1 MGLLDNVLG
10 RRRAAPPASDRL
22 FAITTAYLDLQARSG
37 VVTRGAAAIV
47 FQPLATGDFEQVVD
61 SVEAVVR
68 STGEETAS
76 TVERQ
81 TDSFGYH
88 WMIVR
93 DEDVDDLAVGINAV
107 SDELAT
113 GGYADRVLCAVFA
126 FEDAEHAPLYL
137 IYNYKRG
144 TWYPF
149 APLVAGDGPAAQ
161 ERDTERELRL
171 RALLGDGLPVEPEI
185 SRWFP
190 LWGIP
195 I

>member
-10 RRRAAPPASDRL
+10 RRRAAAPAADRL
-22 FAITTAYLDLQARSG
+22 FAITTAYIDLQARSG
-37 VVTRGAAAIV
+37 VRCGGAAAIV
-47 FQPLATGDFEQVVD
+47 FQPLATGDFEQLVTD
-61 SVEAVVR
+61 VEAVVR

-76 TVERQ
+76 TVERS
-81 TDSFGYH
+81 TDEFGYH

-93 DEDVDDLAVGINAV
+93 DDDVDDLAVGINAV
-107 SDELAT
+107 SDELAI

-126 FEDAEHAPLYL
+126 FADAQGAPLYL

-149 APLVAGDGPAAQ
+149 APSAAAVQ

-171 RALLGDGLPVEPEI
+171 RALLGDGLPVEPEV

>member
-10 RRRAAPPASDRL
+10 RRRAAAPAADRL
-22 FAITTAYLDLQARSG
+22 FAITTAYIDLQARSG
-37 VVTRGAAAIV
+37 VRSGGAAAIV
-47 FQPLATGDFEQVVD
+47 FQPLATGDFEQLVSD
-61 SVEAVVR
+61 VEAVVR

-76 TVERQ
+76 TVERS
-81 TDSFGYH
+81 TDTFGYH

-93 DEDVDDLAVGINAV
+93 DDDVDDLAVGINAV

-126 FEDAEHAPLYL
+126 FADAEGVPLYL

-149 APLVAGDGPAAQ
+149 APSAAAVQ

-171 RALLGDGLPVEPEI
+171 RALLGDGLPVEPEV

>member
-10 RRRAAPPASDRL
+10 RRRAAKPASDRL
-22 FAITTAYLDLQARSG
+22 FAITTAYIDLQARSG
-37 VVTRGAAAIV
+37 VVTRGTAAIV
-47 FQPLATGDFEQVVD
+47 FQPLATGDFEQLVSD
-61 SVEAVVR
+61 VEAVVR

-76 TVERQ
+76 TVERS
-81 TDSFGYH
+81 TDTFGYH

-93 DEDVDDLAVGINAV
+93 DDDVDDLAVGINAV

-126 FEDAEHAPLYL
+126 FADAQGAPLYL

-149 APLVAGDGPAAQ
+149 APSAAAVQ

-171 RALLGDGLPVEPEI
+171 RALLGDGLPVEPEV

>member
-10 RRRAAPPASDRL
+10 RRRVAAPAADRL
-22 FAITTAYLDLQARSG
+22 FAITTAYIDLQARSG
-37 VVTRGAAAIV
+37 VRSGGAAAIV
-47 FQPLATGDFEQVVD
+47 FQPLATGDFEQLVSD
-61 SVEAVVR
+61 VEAVVR

-76 TVERQ
+76 TVERS
-81 TDSFGYH
+81 TDTFGYH

-93 DEDVDDLAVGINAV
+93 DDDVDDLAVGINAV

-126 FEDAEHAPLYL
+126 FADAQGEPLYL

-149 APLVAGDGPAAQ
+149 APSAAAAQ

-171 RALLGDGLPVEPEI
+171 RALLGDGLPVEPEV

>member
-10 RRRAAPPASDRL
+10 RRRAAAPAADRL
-22 FAITTAYLDLQARSG
+22 FAITTAYIDLQARSG
-37 VVTRGAAAIV
+37 VRSGGAAAIV
-47 FQPLATGDFEQVVD
+47 FQPLATGDFEQLVSD
-61 SVEAVVR
+61 VEAVVR

-76 TVERQ
+76 TVERS
-81 TDSFGYH
+81 TDTFGYH

-93 DEDVDDLAVGINAV
+93 DDDVDDLAVGINAV
-107 SDELAT
+107 SDELAI

-126 FEDAEHAPLYL
+126 FADAEGVPLYL

-149 APLVAGDGPAAQ
+149 APSAAAVQ

-171 RALLGDGLPVEPEI
+171 RALLGDGLPVEPEV

>member
-1 MGLLDNVLG
+1 MGLLDSVLG
-10 RRRAAPPASDRL
+10 RRRAAAPAADRL
-22 FAITTAYLDLQARSG
+22 FAITTAYIDLQARSG
-37 VVTRGAAAIV
+37 VCSAGAAAIV
-47 FQPLATGDFEQVVD
+47 FQPLATGDFEQLVT

-76 TVERQ
+76 SVERS
-81 TDSFGYH
+81 TDAFGYH
-88 WMIVR
+88 WMIIR
-93 DEDVDDLAVGINAV
+93 DDDVDDLAVGINAV

-126 FEDAEHAPLYL
+126 FADAQGAPLYL

-149 APLVAGDGPAAQ
+149 APAGGAAQ

-171 RALLGDGLPVEPEI
+171 RALLGDGLPVEPEV

>member
-1 MGLLDNVLG
+1 
-10 RRRAAPPASDRL
+10 
-22 FAITTAYLDLQARSG
+22 
-37 VVTRGAAAIV
+37 
-47 FQPLATGDFEQVVD
+47 
-61 SVEAVVR
+61 
-68 STGEETAS
+68 
-76 TVERQ
+76 
-81 TDSFGYH
+81 
-88 WMIVR
+88 MIVR
-93 DEDVDDLAVGINAV
+93 DDDVDDLAVGINAV
-107 SDELAT
+107 SDELAI

-126 FEDAEHAPLYL
+126 FADAEGVPLYL

-149 APLVAGDGPAAQ
+149 APSAAAVQ

-171 RALLGDGLPVEPEI
+171 RALLGDGLPVEPEV

>member
-10 RRRAAPPASDRL
+10 RRRVAAPAADRL
-22 FAITTAYLDLQARSG
+22 FAITTAYIDLQARSG
-37 VVTRGAAAIV
+37 VRSGGAAAIV
-47 FQPLATGDFEQVVD
+47 FQPLATGDFEQLVSD
-61 SVEAVVR
+61 VEAVVR

-76 TVERQ
+76 TVERS
-81 TDSFGYH
+81 TDTFGYH

-93 DEDVDDLAVGINAV
+93 DDDVDDLAVGINAV

-126 FEDAEHAPLYL
+126 FADAQGAPLYL

-149 APLVAGDGPAAQ
+149 APSAAAAQ

-171 RALLGDGLPVEPEI
+171 RALLGDGLPVEPEV